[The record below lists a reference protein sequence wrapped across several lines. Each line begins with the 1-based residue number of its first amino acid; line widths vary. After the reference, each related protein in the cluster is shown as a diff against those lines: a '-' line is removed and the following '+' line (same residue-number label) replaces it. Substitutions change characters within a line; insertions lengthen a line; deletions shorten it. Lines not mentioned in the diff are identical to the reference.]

1 MNLLDNFH
9 LANTLWAKTSHD
21 PERFPDAFHPLICHM
36 IDVACVAEAMWTDS
50 LPDVT
55 KGRLARPF
63 GLENDLERAGK
74 IIAWLA
80 GLHDLG
86 KCSPPFA
93 LRGMHK
99 PETDQTNRLCRL
111 YAETDFDCQSCSVA
125 HEVPHGFVTSIS
137 LPKILEEKFGFPNGL
152 AREFSELIGGH
163 HGIFA
168 GSPDI
173 ERIQRKPVNEALGGE
188 AWDTARKQLVGSLQE
203 TMEVDLSGLT
213 FDERVLDRATGMIF
227 AGLVSVA
234 DWIGSNTK
242 FFKGG
247 VEDSTKPI
255 DLDISEYLSNARSSA
270 RKALTELG
278 WDQWPRE
285 TTPRSFDKL
294 FDFIKEK
301 RDLQEKAIE
310 IADSVSSPGVFII
323 EAPMGEGKTEAAM
336 YLADSLNAKLG
347 TRGIYFALPTMATSD
362 QMFGRVAEFLKGRFN
377 DSGEFVNLMLQHGH
391 ASLSDEFADNVKNF
405 RQIQENI
412 KNLYSD
418 ENDDRRWR
426 PEISNVAAAE
436 WFTYR
441 KRGLLAPF
449 GVGTIDQI
457 LFAALQTRHV
467 FVRLFGLAHRTII
480 IDEVHAYDAYMTTL
494 LERLL
499 EWLAALG
506 SPVIILS
513 ATLPK
518 DRRNALIKAY
528 LKGSG
533 QKFVNAEMPTAT
545 GDRDEY
551 PRVSYALAG
560 DTKKTFEIRRV
571 KTSPVN
577 ARTLTIEWKDDE
589 SFVDELKTKLAGGGC
604 AAIIC
609 NTVKRAQD
617 IYERL
622 RPDDFFAGDASDG
635 KPKLDLLHAR
645 YRFIDRQER
654 EKRAL
659 LRFGK
664 AGSTVPF
671 TENGRKEDHEVVRPD
686 IAVLVSTQIIEQS
699 LDLDFDLMISELAP
713 VDLLLQRS
721 GRLQRHDRE
730 SDKVSEDGKRPI
742 TFRDPDT
749 GGKNPSLWILRPPL
763 DESGNL
769 KLVTQG
775 RQNGSPDFGVTG
787 LIYDKHILLRT
798 WLMLRDRGS
807 IDIPSDVEELIE
819 AVYRQTKL
827 LDEISE
833 GESQLLEITR
843 QHYESERDNEQQQ
856 AQSRYINHPRYR
868 GELSDLML
876 YAREEESPE
885 LHPHSQAMTRLVE
898 PTAQVVCLWESDG
911 RIYVDDALQTEVD
924 LKERSPRETE
934 KLLVLSSVG
943 VSSKA
948 VVFEFFKEEPPPG
961 WQRSPLLRRHR
972 ILKFGPNGKCEK
984 FGRIFELHPEKGLL
998 IYKKEEN

>member
-1 MNLLDNFH
+1 MSEHFLKF
-9 LANTLWAKTSHD
+9 WAKTSHD
-21 PERFPDAFHPLICHM
+21 KENLRDAFHPLICHM
-36 IDVACVAEAMWTDS
+36 IDVACVAEAMWNSS

-55 KGRLARPF
+55 KRRLAKPF
-63 GLENDLERAGK
+63 GLENDLERAGT
-74 IIAWLA
+74 IMAWLA

-93 LRGMHK
+93 LRGMHNSDAGQ
-99 PETDQTNRLCRL
+99 PHRL
-111 YAETDFDCQSCSVA
+111 YTHLYAKTDLDCGSCSA
-125 HEVPHGFVTSIS
+125 ANKAPHGYVTSIS
-137 LPKILEEKFGFPNGL
+137 LPKILEENFGFPNRL
-152 AREFSELIGGH
+152 AREYSELIGGH

-168 GSPDI
+168 KSGDL
-173 ERIQRKPVNEALGGE
+173 EAIQKQRSDALGGDV
-188 AWDTARKQLVGSLQE
+188 WDTARKELVGSLRE
-203 TMEVDLSGLT
+203 TLEVDPSCLT
-213 FDERVLDRATGMIF
+213 FDQSALDRTTGMIF

-234 DWIGSNTK
+234 DWIGSDAS
-242 FFKGG
+242 FFKCRI
-247 VEDSTKPI
+247 EDSSKPL
-255 DLDISEYLSNARSSA
+255 DLNIEEYRAESRKLATEALS
-270 RKALTELG
+270 KLG
-278 WDQWPRE
+278 WDRWPRE
-285 TTPRSFDKL
+285 TTPRSFDEL
-294 FDFIKEK
+294 FDFITDK
-301 RDLQEKAIE
+301 RDLQQKAIE
-310 IADSVSSPGVFII
+310 IAESVSSPGVFII

-336 YLADSLNAKLG
+336 YLADALNARLG

-362 QMFGRVAEFLKGRFN
+362 QMFGRVADFLKGRFN

-405 RQIQENI
+405 RQVQENI

-418 ENDDRRWR
+418 ENDDRVWR
-426 PEISNVAAAE
+426 PDISNVAAAE

-441 KRGLLAPF
+441 KRGVLAPF

-457 LFAALQTRHV
+457 LFAALQTKHV

-480 IDEVHAYDAYMTTL
+480 IDEVHAYDAYMTEL

-506 SPVIILS
+506 SPVVILS

-533 QKFVNAEMPTAT
+533 QKFGKAEMPTAT

-551 PRVSYALAG
+551 TRVSYALAG
-560 DTKKTFEIRRV
+560 DTEKTFNIRRV
-571 KTSPVN
+571 ETSPEN
-577 ARTLTIEWKDDE
+577 ARTLTIEWKDDG
-589 SFVDELKTKLAGGGC
+589 SFVEELKQQLNGGGC

-609 NTVKRAQD
+609 NTVARAQGVYD
-617 IYERL
+617 ALKE
-622 RPDDFFAGDASDG
+622 DAFFDGDASDG

-645 YRFIDRQER
+645 YRFKDRQER

-664 AGSTVPF
+664 AGSKVPF
-671 TENGRKEDHEVVRPD
+671 TENGRKEDYEVERPD
-686 IAVLVSTQIIEQS
+686 VAVLVSTQIIEQS
-699 LDLDFDLMISELAP
+699 LDLDFDLMISEIAP

-730 SDKVSEDGKRPI
+730 SDKITEDSKRPI
-742 TFRDPDT
+742 AFRDPKT

-769 KLVTQG
+769 TLVTEG
-775 RQNGSPDFGVTG
+775 KEKDMPDLGTSG

-798 WLMLRDRGS
+798 WLMLRNRTS
-807 IDIPSDVEELIE
+807 IKVPKDVEELIE
-819 AVYRQTKL
+819 AVYGQAEPDFQVLPSELEL
-827 LDEISE
+827 LDRT
-833 GESQLLEITR
+833 SQAYLSDL
-843 QHYESERDNEQQQ
+843 DKDKDQ
-856 AQSRYINHPRYR
+856 AQSRYINHPRYI
-868 GELSDLML
+868 GELAGLL
-876 YAREEESPE
+876 GNPREEESPE

-898 PTAQVVCLWESDG
+898 PTAQVVCLWESDD
-911 RIYVDDALQTEVD
+911 RIYVDEALQTEVD
-924 LKERSPRETE
+924 LKERSPREIE

-948 VVFEFFKEEPPPG
+948 VVFEFFKEEPPTG

-972 ILKFGPNGKCEK
+972 VLKFGQDGKCEK
-984 FGRIFELHPEKGLL
+984 FGRTFELHPEKGLL